1 MELPAGFLTYIVF
14 TKYSRFVM
22 WAVKAQ
28 ARRNIVTK
36 WHALPPITNKWKISW
51 EPKFLCFQCVDDA
64 TDGIDNASCQQPS
77 ECRFGQCVK
86 DLGEC
91 QHTQPSHAD
100 VDHRRKPLR
109 AGDPAGFHDDSDQCH
124 APYQD
129 T

>member
-51 EPKFLCFQCVDDA
+51 EPKFLCFA
-64 TDGIDNASCQQPS
+64 L
-77 ECRFGQCVK
+77 K
-86 DLGEC
+86 
-91 QHTQPSHAD
+91 
-100 VDHRRKPLR
+100 
-109 AGDPAGFHDDSDQCH
+109 SDQTDWCVTSGDQNEDH
-124 APYQD
+124 HMIHFLQSSVYLCTDIQ
-129 T
+129 